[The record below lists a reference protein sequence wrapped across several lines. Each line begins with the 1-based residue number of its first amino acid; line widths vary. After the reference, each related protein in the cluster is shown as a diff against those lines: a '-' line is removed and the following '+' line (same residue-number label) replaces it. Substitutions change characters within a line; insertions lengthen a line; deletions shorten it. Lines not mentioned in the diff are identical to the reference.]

1 MATDEA
7 HCLHPWILIEANL
20 VRQCFPNIKEVI
32 RLKPNKAE
40 YKELA
45 EFKKRVWLE
54 LYNAIQLEANC
65 PGSLPYEVKIG
76 NATFKLHPIVSSY
89 KVDKHMQRFT
99 TTRW

>member
-1 MATDEA
+1 
-7 HCLHPWILIEANL
+7 
-20 VRQCFPNIKEVI
+20 VIKL
-32 RLKPNKAE
+32 RTTKAE

-54 LYNAIQLEANC
+54 LYNAIQLESNC

-76 NATFKLHPIVSSY
+76 NATFKLHPKVSSY
-89 KVDKHMQRFT
+89 KVDKYMRSFV

>member
-1 MATDEA
+1 
-7 HCLHPWILIEANL
+7 
-20 VRQCFPNIKEVI
+20 
-32 RLKPNKAE
+32 LKPTKKE
-40 YKELA
+40 YEELK

-76 NATFKLHPIVSSY
+76 NAIFKLNPIVSSY
-89 KVDKHMQRFT
+89 KVDKHMQRFK